1 VVGFNIAI
9 VSFQIAQIGRLPGGL
24 KVSGLEH
31 AIHLRADIALFTAL
45 ALALLSLLALTLS
58 SDFDEVGYCTRW
70 SLVAGDILMYLSLAH
85 TVTGF
90 FAPLDF
96 AIGEFAARIPTHA
109 AAMAVLHTALR
120 VVAGA
125 AWFLATYAGPL
136 TALKQSPFPR
146 PTNIALG
153 IAYLT
158 LLMVLCGV
166 GALSVQ
172 VETMDT
178 GGQSPLL
185 LGVLKELA
193 QPFRW

>member
-1 VVGFNIAI
+1 MHV
-9 VSFQIAQIGRLPGGL
+9 
-24 KVSGLEH
+24 
-31 AIHLRADIALFTAL
+31 RADIALFMAL
-45 ALALLSLLALTLS
+45 ALAFLSLLALTLS
-58 SDFDEVGYCTRW
+58 SDFDEEGYCTRW
-70 SLVAGDILMYLSLAH
+70 TLVAGDILMYLSLAH

-90 FAPLDF
+90 FAPMEA
-96 AIGEFAARIPTHA
+96 AIGSFAARIPAQA
-109 AAMAVLHTALR
+109 AGMAVLHTVLR

-125 AWFLATYAGPL
+125 AWFLAIYAGPL

-146 PTNIALG
+146 TTNIALG
-153 IAYLT
+153 IAYLA
-158 LLMVLCGV
+158 LLMVLCWV

-178 GGQSPLL
+178 GGQPSLL